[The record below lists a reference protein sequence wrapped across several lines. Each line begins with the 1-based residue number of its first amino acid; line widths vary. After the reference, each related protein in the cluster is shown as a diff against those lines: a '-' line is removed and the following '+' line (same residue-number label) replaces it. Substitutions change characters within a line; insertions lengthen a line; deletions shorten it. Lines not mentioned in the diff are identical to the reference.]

1 MQLQVNEQHLALP
14 SLFTHPLIDQ
24 VPNIDHQLIATFD
37 LDTFDC
43 NICMEAL
50 STPIFQVYNTHY
62 KIWNFVYNSKSIMPF
77 LYLKVKY
84 I

>member
-62 KIWNFVYNSKSIMPF
+62 KI
-77 LYLKVKY
+77 
-84 I
+84 

>member
-1 MQLQVNEQHLALP
+1 MQLQVNEQHLPLP
-14 SLFTHPLIDQ
+14 SLFTHLLIDQ

-37 LDTFDC
+37 HDTLNC

-50 STPIFQVYNTHY
+50 STPIFQVYNIHF
-62 KIWNFVYNSKSIMPF
+62 KIWKFVYNSKSIMPF
-77 LYLKVKY
+77 LHFKVKD